1 LKIDKPKVSKIL
13 NIALPA
19 ATNSL
24 LDMINILVDMIMVGF
39 ISSAALAAVGVSMQF
54 LMLNFAFI
62 TIFYIGTSA
71 LISRLYGGGSFR
83 ELNVALF
90 NLLLSAVAVSIP
102 LMFLG
107 LSLNEPYFE
116 WMGLEGE
123 SKMFGVEYL
132 GILLCSLPLMFF
144 RMVIIGAFSAIGDT
158 KTPMKIKLFTSL
170 LNFGLDYVFIFG
182 AFGLEGYGV
191 AGAAYATVGVAI
203 VECMVYIYLYII
215 SKNGIYLVKE
225 FDFSYVKR
233 ALKIGIPT
241 GIERGLTFS
250 GMVVA
255 TKFIAVYGT
264 AVIAGQQ
271 AGLRIEGLAFMP
283 GIGFMVASMALM
295 GQSLGREDVEEARVQ
310 TILTMFL
317 ASFVMGVI
325 GILMAIFSYQLSTIF
340 TDDPDTLEVTAVY
353 LQIIGLSQVP
363 LAVLFVLEG
372 ALRGAGATKITLLV
386 NIIGLWGVR
395 LIPIYFF
402 AKSGFPYYYLFF
414 VIFFETYLRA
424 WVFWILFRR
433 GVWMGIKV

>member
-1 LKIDKPKVSKIL
+1 LKIDKQKISKIL

-24 LDMINILVDMIMVGF
+24 LDMVNILVDMIMVGI

-71 LISRLYGGGSFR
+71 LISRLYGSGSFR

-90 NLLLSAVAVSIP
+90 NLLLSAIAISLP

-107 LSLNEPYFE
+107 LYLNEPYFE
-116 WMGLEGE
+116 WMGLKGE
-123 SKMFGVEYL
+123 SRSLGIEYL
-132 GILLCSLPLMFF
+132 EILLWTLPLMFF

-170 LNFGLDYVFIFG
+170 LNLGLDYVLIFG
-182 AFGLEGYGV
+182 VFGMEGLGV
-191 AGAAYATVGVAI
+191 AGAAYATV
-203 VECMVYIYLYII
+203 MVTIIEFLVYLYLYFV
-215 SKNGIYLVKE
+215 SKNGIYFIGE
-225 FDFSYVKR
+225 FDISFVKR
-233 ALKIGIPT
+233 ALKVGIPS

-295 GQSLGREDVEEARVQ
+295 GQSLGREDIKGAREQ
-310 TILTMFL
+310 TILTIFL
-317 ASFVMGVI
+317 ASGVMGTI
-325 GILMAIFSYQLSTIF
+325 GVLMAIFSYSLSDIF
-340 TDDPDTLEVTAVY
+340 TDDLETLEVTSLY
-353 LQIIGLSQVP
+353 LQIIGLSQIP
-363 LAVLFVLEG
+363 LAILFVLEG
-372 ALRGAGATKITLLV
+372 ALRGAGATKITLIV

-395 LIPIYFF
+395 LVPIYFL
-402 AKSGFPYYYLFF
+402 ATYSFPYYYLFF

-424 WVFWILFRR
+424 ALFWILFKK